1 MSVRMTEA
9 VNPMIDP
16 AALAEL
22 EAVIADARLRP
33 VAEQTRLVMGVAD
46 LYAGKSSNDE
56 TLPAFADFFTRLVI
70 VAAFEV
76 RQGLSRR
83 LGSADWLP
91 RELVRA
97 LARDDIEIA
106 RPVISAS
113 PLLQDDDLIELLAKA
128 STDHRL
134 QVALRPGLGQA
145 VAEVILQGQEPLLLT
160 ALASNIHAQLPADGM
175 SRLVA
180 ASEKI
185 SSLRVPLA
193 RHPRL
198 DASLAM
204 RLYQWVGDVIRDQL
218 CARYPTHAD
227 RLKQA
232 VGDTVDELHESHIA
246 KRMEAAGHLTPLYLM
261 RLLREKQRGLF
272 IRCLSLM
279 AGIQVNEIEHLLAKP
294 SARPFYL
301 VCLAAGVEREVF
313 PTLLQALRNI
323 DPNVP
328 PDLLMSELRLGD
340 RARYQAKLE
349 LRAYIDSLAA
359 VARPN

>member
-1 MSVRMTEA
+1 MSVRMTDA
-9 VNPMIDP
+9 VNHMLDP
-16 AALAEL
+16 AAVAEL

-46 LYAGKSSNDE
+46 LYSGKSSTDE
-56 TLPAFADFFTRLVI
+56 TLPAFADFFTRLVM

-91 RELVRA
+91 RDLVRA
-97 LARDDIEIA
+97 LANDDIDIA

-145 VAEVILQGQEPLLLT
+145 VSEVILKGQEPLLMT
-160 ALASNIHAQLPADGM
+160 ALASNVHAQLPIDGM

-185 SSLRVPLA
+185 SALRVPLS
-193 RHPRL
+193 RHPQL
-198 DASLAM
+198 DETLAV
-204 RLYQWVGDVIRDQL
+204 RLYQWVGDTLRDQL
-218 CARYPTHAD
+218 CARYPKHAD

-232 VGDTVDELHESHIA
+232 VNDTVDELQENHIA
-246 KRMEAAGHLTPLYLM
+246 TRMEAAGHLTPLYLM
-261 RLLREKQRGLF
+261 RLLRERQRGLF
-272 IRCLSLM
+272 MRCLSLM

-301 VCLAAGVEREVF
+301 VCLAAGIEREVF
-313 PTLLQALRNI
+313 PTLLQALRGI

-349 LRAYIDSLAA
+349 LRAYIDSLATLA
-359 VARPN
+359 KPN